1 MTLIFVFSSF
11 KAQGV
16 IDDVVNSIIDH
27 IRPGPCRLDW
37 DSLMTSMDILE
48 HFEEV
53 CLEMF
58 QICVCVCAYVHGLE
72 TEREQACTC
81 GHEHVYTL
89 EFIAL
94 RISSD
99 GKALTGEVLLPF
111 KKLEFAHIS

>member
-1 MTLIFVFSSF
+1 MW
-11 KAQGV
+11 GE
-16 IDDVVNSIIDH
+16 
-27 IRPGPCRLDW
+27 RER
-37 DSLMTSMDILE
+37 E
-48 HFEEV
+48 RE
-53 CLEMF
+53 
-58 QICVCVCAYVHGLE
+58 LE
-72 TEREQACTC
+72 TERQREREQACTC